1 MNNDTDGIELKDHYG
16 NQIDSVEYRSKW
28 GGKSGYSLERKFSL
42 FESNDSSNWTS
53 STDIELSTP
62 GRQNSITPKNFDLKI
77 SSIKTIPRFPA
88 MDEEVIVSVYD
99 RPMKNLLFSIEERLE
114 MVRQALA
121 YLANVQV
128 ESYSGLTAKFARD
141 MDAPVIVRGLR
152 ALSDFEWE
160 LQLSLA
166 NHSLDPHIETVC
178 LMASQEHS
186 FLSSSI
192 LKEVALNNGSIEHL
206 APPVVVSALYEKA
219 RFDENGDSPIRTVS
233 VRD

>member
-1 MNNDTDGIELKDHYG
+1 MKIAIYPATFDPITNGH
-16 NQIDSVEYRSKW
+16 IDIA
-28 GGKSGYSLERKFSL
+28 ERAALL
-42 FESNDSSNWTS
+42 FDQ
-53 STDIELSTP
+53 L
-62 GRQNSITPKNFDLKI
+62 
-77 SSIKTIPRFPA
+77 
-88 MDEEVIVSVYD
+88 IVGVYD
-99 RPMKNLLFSIEERLE
+99 RPMKNLLFSIEERLAMTRTALDHLE
-114 MVRQALA
+114 NVGVR
-121 YLANVQV
+121 
-128 ESYSGLTAKFARD
+128 SYSGLTVKFAREEN
-141 MDAPVIVRGLR
+141 AGYIVRGLR